1 VTYAKNRIDFNN
13 LNSFYNIN
21 TGDYDEKINQK
32 GISKICQKAWSKLVA
47 KIKKLLE

>member
-1 VTYAKNRIDFNN
+1 MTK
-13 LNSFYNIN
+13 
-21 TGDYDEKINQK
+21 KINQK